1 MNWNII
7 IIVGILAL
15 ALIIFLV
22 NRNLKDEKSFENQL
36 NEDYKKTKDHEDE
49 IDPD

>member
-7 IIVGILAL
+7 IVVGVIAL

-36 NEDYKKTKDHEDE
+36 NEDYRKTKDEEDE
-49 IDPD
+49 LDSD